1 MERIEECDHTNE
13 KKEWAAEPREVILF
27 FALKWER
34 IVFAENEAGGCWHG
48 SRIGHILHP
57 WTCSS
62 SCLLAD

>member
-1 MERIEECDHTNE
+1 MRNVVIQIRGRNGQLE
-13 KKEWAAEPREVILF
+13 AREVMLS

-34 IVFAENEAGGCWHG
+34 ILFVENEGGGCWHG
-48 SRIGHILHP
+48 SRSGHILHP